1 MNLRITCFFFAFL
14 FLNLLGRT
22 MADERQFEIRPLT
35 NSNGLSNSS
44 VNAIFQDSDHV
55 LWIGTWDGLN
65 RYDGH
70 AIQIFRPEPDN
81 PNSLSNQVILKIEEG
96 KDGDLWIL
104 TMHGINRLNP
114 YTKQIKR
121 YFFGREEKAPLTES
135 EFHLAVDQQ
144 RNVFFEAKDWGL
156 GYYANDSVQRFPS
169 GDLPSL
175 AVKKI
180 SFSPLNTL
188 LIQYANGDLADVSLQ
203 HGADGTITIVGYKKI
218 GQNVRDFINESDD
231 KLLILTNDGRLAFY
245 QFSTGKTETTRF
257 TGIQKL
263 IGRTSLG
270 VLLAGEKEHFIL
282 TPNGQIERNSW
293 LGHINSRKLS
303 TVFEGNEGVVWIG
316 TDGDGIYKL
325 FPRHKLFHSVTQTQ
339 IEALRGGNVR
349 AFSLAPD
356 SALWVGTKGQGLF
369 RFSPHFY
376 LNGPE
381 ENIPV
386 DNFYSANSSLNNSVF
401 SLFCGKDSLMFIGT
415 DGEGLSVYDL
425 RYHRVVDWQS
435 IEGTANYA
443 PFRSVYAIYQ
453 DAQGFIWLGT
463 NGYGMFRLRME
474 RDGRKLKLTNFKQY
488 EANENLAG
496 KLSSNIIFS
505 IIPENDHE
513 LWIGTRL
520 GGLNLFDKGSETFRV
535 FRKEP
540 ADSLSLSSDDILCLY
555 KDTLKRLWI
564 GTSLGLNYLETNKLS
579 DHPAFHS
586 FTTNDGLPN
595 NTIHGMVCDH
605 AGNLWVSTNL
615 GLSQFNVEN
624 HRFRNFTEEDGLQN
638 NEFADGAFFRDNQ
651 TGYIFMGGNSGF
663 NYFRS
668 SDIGEYTYIPNIAV
682 SAIKGQNDDQPY
694 YPSFVV
700 TPELRNPPHV
710 KLKYDQNF
718 FDITLAALS
727 FINSE
732 KCQYAYYLEN
742 FDKQWNNIQ
751 TRRVI
756 SFTNVPP
763 GKYTLWLKWSNSDGI
778 WSPPVHAIDFQI
790 KPIFWESAWAI
801 GIYVLL
807 TLFFLLFVQ
816 NYWKKQQLLK
826 QNIELRKREEALHQ
840 NKLTFFTNIAHEL
853 QTPLTLIVGPS
864 QKLADDPGIDQERQK
879 FVRMIQRNTN
889 RLLFL
894 IQQLMEFRKAEYG
907 HLEMEKMYF
916 NLVNLVEQIA
926 ELFDDWAIQN
936 QIDYTIDSP
945 SEIPGWFDQD
955 KIEKIIFNLLSNAF
969 KYTPKGGNIKLKMQ
983 VDEAKSQ
990 VRIEVMNSG
999 KGIPKEKIPRLFERF
1014 FITDEGSN
1022 SEPDK
1027 FRTGIGLAYARSLV
1041 TALGGTIDVESVENE
1056 LTTFA
1061 VVLPCSQEN
1070 AEAVDAQEPVDEVIL
1085 SRQLQH
1091 ILVEPKLSA
1100 EENGQEKIRTLEA
1113 LENKL
1118 KTVLIVED
1126 EPDIHLLLDGILKD
1140 KYRLLTAFNGVEAL
1154 KVLETEMPDL
1164 IISDVMMPE
1173 MDGIALCKQLK
1184 TELKTCHI
1192 PIILLTAKSSVTH
1205 RIEGLESGA
1214 NSYIPKPFHRQH
1226 LEIRIE
1232 KLLEERERIARYF
1245 QQDNGMEN
1253 LTQLSIAE
1261 EDQQFIDKVMELIR
1275 QHISDEELQAVFLE
1289 KEMGMSS
1296 SQFYR
1301 KLKQIS
1307 GMSPGDMIRSM
1318 RLKHAAHLLK
1328 TTSMTVTE
1336 VFYQSGFNNRSYFY
1350 REFQKMY
1357 QIPPKQFQ
1365 LSFKK

>member
-1 MNLRITCFFFAFL
+1 MNLRINCFLFAFL
-14 FLNLLGRT
+14 LLNFFGRA

-96 KDGDLWIL
+96 KDGHLWVL

-114 YTKQIKR
+114 YTKAIKR

-135 EFHLAVDQQ
+135 EFHLAVDLQ

-156 GYYANDSVQRFPS
+156 GYYANDSVRRFPS
-169 GDLPSL
+169 GDLRSL
-175 AVKKI
+175 PVRKI
-180 SFSPLNTL
+180 SFSPMNTL
-188 LIQYANGDLADVSLQ
+188 LIQYANGDLTEVSLQ
-203 HGADGTITIVGYKKI
+203 RSGDGTITIKGHKTVAHNI
-218 GQNVRDFINESDD
+218 RDFVNESDD
-231 KLLILTNDGRLAFY
+231 KLLLLKNDGRLTFY

-263 IGRTSLG
+263 IGKTSHG
-270 VLLAGEKEHFIL
+270 VLIAGTKEHFIL
-282 TPNGQIERNSW
+282 DRNGTVERNSW

-303 TVFEGNEGVVWIG
+303 TVFEGNEGVVWVG

-325 FPRHKLFHSVTQTQ
+325 FPRHKLFRSVTQSQ
-339 IEALRGGNVR
+339 IPALRGGNVR
-349 AFSLAPD
+349 AFCLAPD
-356 SALWVGTKGQGLF
+356 STLWVGTKGQGLF
-369 RFSPHFY
+369 RFPPHFY
-376 LNGPE
+376 LNGSE
-381 ENIPV
+381 ENISV
-386 DNFYSANSSLNNSVF
+386 VNYYSANSSLDNSVF
-401 SLFCGKDSLMFIGT
+401 SLFCGKDSLMFVGT

-435 IEGTANYA
+435 IEGTESCT
-443 PFRSVYAIYQ
+443 PFRSVYSIYQ
-453 DAQGFIWLGT
+453 DAAGFIWLGT
-463 NGYGMFRLRME
+463 NGYGMFRLRMV
-474 RDGRKLKLTNFKQY
+474 RDGRKLKLASFKQY
-488 EANENLAG
+488 VANENLAG

-505 IIPENDHE
+505 IIPENDHA

-520 GGLNLFDKGSETFRV
+520 GGLNLFDKQSESFRV
-535 FRKEP
+535 FRKTP
-540 ADSLSLSSDDILCLY
+540 GDSLSLSNDDILCLY
-555 KDTLKRLWI
+555 KDAQKRLWI
-564 GTSLGLNYLETNKLS
+564 GTSLGLNYTETTNIPA
-579 DHPAFHS
+579 HPEFHS
-586 FTTNDGLPN
+586 YTTHDGLPN

-615 GLSQFNVEN
+615 GLSQFTVDN

-638 NEFADGAFFRDNQ
+638 NEFADGAFFHDDQ

-668 SDIGEYTYIPNIAV
+668 ADIGEYTYIPNIAV

-700 TPELRNPPHV
+700 TPELRDPPHV
-710 KLKYDQNF
+710 TLKHDQNF

-732 KCQYAYYLEN
+732 KCQYAYHLEN

-751 TRRVI
+751 NRRVI

-778 WSPPVHAIDFQI
+778 WSPPVHAMDFRI

-807 TLFFLLFVQ
+807 ALFFLLFVQ
-816 NYWKKQQLLK
+816 NYWKKRQLLQ
-826 QNIELRKREEALHQ
+826 QNIELRQREEALHQ

-864 QKLADDPGIDQERQK
+864 QKLADDPGIDPEGQK

-894 IQQLMEFRKAEYG
+894 IQQLLEFRKAEYG
-907 HLEMEKMYF
+907 HLEMKTMYF

-936 QIDYTIDSP
+936 QINYTIDSP

-969 KYTPKGGNIKLKMQ
+969 KYTPRGGNIKLKMQ
-983 VDEAKSQ
+983 IDEKPKQ
-990 VRIEVMNSG
+990 VRIEVINSG

-1014 FITDEGSN
+1014 FITDEGGGPD
-1022 SEPDK
+1022 PDK
-1027 FRTGIGLAYARSLV
+1027 FRTGIGLAYTRSLV
-1041 TALGGTIDVESVENE
+1041 TALGGTIDVESIENE

-1061 VVLPCSQEN
+1061 VVLPCCHEK
-1070 AEAVDAQEPVDEVIL
+1070 AEAAEAQEPVDEVIL
-1085 SRQLQH
+1085 SHQLQH
-1091 ILVEPKLSA
+1091 ILTEPKSA
-1100 EENGQEKIRTLEA
+1100 ATENGQEKVRTLET
-1113 LENKL
+1113 LENKR
-1118 KTVLIVED
+1118 KTILIVED
-1126 EPDIHLLLDGILKD
+1126 EPDIHQLLDGMLKD
-1140 KYRLLTAFNGVEAL
+1140 KYRLLTAFNGVEAIEVVEKEL
-1154 KVLETEMPDL
+1154 PDL

-1173 MDGIALCKQLK
+1173 MDGTELCRQLK
-1184 TELKTCHI
+1184 NDLKTCHI
-1192 PIILLTAKSSVTH
+1192 PIILLTAKSSVAH

-1214 NSYIPKPFHRQH
+1214 NSYIPKPFHPQH
-1226 LEIRIE
+1226 LEVRIE

-1245 QQDNGMEN
+1245 QQDSGMES
-1253 LTQLSIAE
+1253 LAHLSVDE

-1275 QHISDEELQAVFLE
+1275 QHISDEELQTTFLE

-1357 QIPPKQFQ
+1357 QLPPKQFQ
-1365 LSFKK
+1365 LNFKK